1 VVVDVDVDGWV
12 AQVALDFA
20 DVVGKTEEDAAG
32 QDGKDALGDGGAN
45 AAVWRAAPVRRWIAK
60 NEVVFIMESLFFRR

>member
-45 AAVWRAAPVRRWIAK
+45 AAVWRAK